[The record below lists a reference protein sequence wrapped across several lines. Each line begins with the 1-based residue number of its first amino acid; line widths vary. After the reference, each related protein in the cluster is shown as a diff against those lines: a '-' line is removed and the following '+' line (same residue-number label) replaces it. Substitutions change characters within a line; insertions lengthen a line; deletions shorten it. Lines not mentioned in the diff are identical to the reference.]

1 MGVVVLPDRRR
12 EISGR
17 WAYARWPARALVADN
32 ATVPLA
38 SLPH

>member
-1 MGVVVLPDRRR
+1 MSLPETADELCAVAKSLGALAR
-12 EISGR
+12 EVD
-17 WAYARWPARALVADN
+17 AN